1 MALPHCVSITV
12 PDRRQKGLLHPGS
25 KSPEAL
31 LVRELV
37 AALQANPAA
46 ATACLK
52 LQACL
57 TGKQA
62 ATGK

>member
-1 MALPHCVSITV
+1 MCCNAVAGAV

-52 LQACL
+52 LQASL
-57 TGKQA
+57 TGK
-62 ATGK
+62 